1 MELQYSFS
9 RLMKIFVAIVFAF
22 SPIALSAAQSEASVR
37 IDEILKEAYAANK
50 VAPNEPIDDE
60 GFLRRIY
67 LDVAG
72 RIPSLAEAKEFLNS
86 RDPDKR
92 SSLIDELLESE
103 AAVSHS
109 FNFWAD
115 ILRLSEYLGNNRLQT
130 YAYSFWL
137 KDVLRRNVPYDELV
151 KELITARGYIW
162 ENGATGYYHR
172 DRGMPLDNMSNTI
185 RVFLGTRMECA
196 QCHDHPFDRWTQM
209 DYYKMAAFSYS
220 MDARL
225 YAPEGRTA
233 VAEYQNAFMKEARE
247 RAPDG
252 EVKVGSP
259 DYLKYRAI
267 NQVNADLFSFM
278 KFILTR
284 ETPQELKLPHDYQYS
299 DAKPH
304 DVVAPVT
311 MFGGEIKTDSVENL
325 VDAYADWM
333 TSPENPRF
341 TRVITNRLWKR
352 AMGRGVVE
360 PVDEIMDHTA
370 ATNPELWDFLDQR
383 MKELNYDMR
392 AFMRDIYH
400 TEAYQ
405 RELWRDDIPLGT
417 PYHFPGPV
425 MRRLSSEQLWDSMV
439 TLAIPEPDY
448 YMPSM
453 NIRLSQL
460 DRLQQIHTSL
470 ESREVPEILSMA
482 KEYAD
487 QYTDN
492 YMKVQELSAAHKAA
506 IADGEEE
513 KAIEIAKELNAIRN
527 KERNYIH
534 KMAHGDRVNGGSA
547 KAVYKNFGIDSEYLP
562 LKEIQKA
569 IPRPPTRP
577 GTDEQFS
584 EWREASADFMR
595 ASELPFPAPRGH
607 FLREFGQ
614 SDREAIENSSRSAS
628 VPQALSLLNGPF
640 AEALANPNALLQVEL
655 ASVESS
661 PEKMN
666 ALFLSTLSRLPT
678 EKESEVFLEE
688 IDKHGDDGLA
698 TVLWV
703 LLNSQQFRFL
713 N

>member
-1 MELQYSFS
+1 
-9 RLMKIFVAIVFAF
+9 MKIFVAILFAF
-22 SPIALSAAQSEASVR
+22 SPIAVSAAQSDASAR
-37 IDEILKEAYAANK
+37 IDEILNEAYAANK

-60 GFLRRIY
+60 VFLRRIY

-86 RDPDKR
+86 SDPDKR

-137 KDVLRRNVPYDELV
+137 KDALRRNVPYDELV

-267 NQVNADLFSFM
+267 NQVNADLFAFM

-311 MFGGEIKTDSVENL
+311 MFGGEIKADSVENL

-333 TSPENPRF
+333 TSPENSRF

-370 ATNPELWDFLDQR
+370 ANNPELWDFLNRR
-383 MKELNYDMR
+383 MKELDYDMR

-400 TEAYQ
+400 TDAYQ

-425 MRRLSSEQLWDSMV
+425 MRRLSSEQLWG
-439 TLAIPEPDY
+439 P
-448 YMPSM
+448 
-453 NIRLSQL
+453 
-460 DRLQQIHTSL
+460 
-470 ESREVPEILSMA
+470 
-482 KEYAD
+482 
-487 QYTDN
+487 
-492 YMKVQELSAAHKAA
+492 
-506 IADGEEE
+506 
-513 KAIEIAKELNAIRN
+513 
-527 KERNYIH
+527 
-534 KMAHGDRVNGGSA
+534 
-547 KAVYKNFGIDSEYLP
+547 
-562 LKEIQKA
+562 
-569 IPRPPTRP
+569 
-577 GTDEQFS
+577 
-584 EWREASADFMR
+584 WRFQNR
-595 ASELPFPAPRGH
+595 
-607 FLREFGQ
+607 
-614 SDREAIENSSRSAS
+614 ITIC
-628 VPQALSLLNGPF
+628 QA
-640 AEALANPNALLQVEL
+640 
-655 ASVESS
+655 
-661 PEKMN
+661 
-666 ALFLSTLSRLPT
+666 
-678 EKESEVFLEE
+678 
-688 IDKHGDDGLA
+688 
-698 TVLWV
+698 
-703 LLNSQQFRFL
+703 
-713 N
+713 